1 MEQNSFNCS
10 YRRSLPDLIVAI
22 SGRKLVFQADDY
34 TLPAGAVNEPCILGI
49 ISDTLS
55 TSVFYAYIL
64 ISAVLS
70 QFLLKKSCIFKI
82 MQKKASLIISELF

>member
-34 TLPAGAVNEPCILGI
+34 TLPAGAVNEPCTLGI

-64 ISAVLS
+64 ISVS
-70 QFLLKKSCIFKI
+70 IKPIFILKNE
-82 MQKKASLIISELF
+82 ASLIISELF